1 MKETEKH
8 QKAFEIYYEYR
19 SILKVHEK
27 MGISR
32 QAIHKWSLAFG
43 WKERCNVREKD
54 INKGIDEKFVA
65 GVVDK
70 KAKMLEELDKLD
82 LMVDQEVITAFTQ
95 DPGTGKYIPKFQIE
109 KLKDFVDI
117 IGLKLRIHDN
127 RLKVLGEDIQKVQ
140 HSGEIKLYD
149 FSTDKYPGPETAS
162 KTA

>member
-1 MKETEKH
+1 MT
-8 QKAFEIYYEYR
+8 
-19 SILKVHEK
+19 LLLNCK

-95 DPGTGKYIPKFQIE
+95 DPSTNKYTPKFKIE
-109 KLKDFVDI
+109 RLKDS
-117 IGLKLRIHDN
+117 
-127 RLKVLGEDIQKVQ
+127 RLKRGEDKISLSSIFNLKQTYPY
-140 HSGEIKLYD
+140 SIIIK
-149 FSTDKYPGPETAS
+149 
-162 KTA
+162 